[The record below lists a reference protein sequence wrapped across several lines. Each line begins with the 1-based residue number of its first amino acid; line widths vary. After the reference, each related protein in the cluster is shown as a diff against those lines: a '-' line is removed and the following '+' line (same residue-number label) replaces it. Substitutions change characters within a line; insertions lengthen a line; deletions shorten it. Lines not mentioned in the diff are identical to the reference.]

1 LLRLR
6 FLLLALALAPFYSA
20 VSPAAEDWNLCRVPS
35 FAFIAADDIAADETR
50 VEAQRIASDDGETLR
65 LVGNVSLTSQQQKIT
80 ADEVVINKSTEHI
93 NASGNVRF
101 EDPSYRLSSPGIE
114 IDNRN
119 DVAVIEKPEF
129 ELPGNHAR
137 GRADEIRKLDQLR
150 SRYRDLVYTTCDPDD
165 RDWHLRASEM
175 EIDDASGRGSARH
188 TRLYFKGV
196 PFLYLPYF
204 QFPVDDRRMSGML
217 APSVGYSETSGSNI
231 VLPVYW
237 NIAPNYDMTITPSWF
252 SDRGTQLN
260 TENRYLF
267 ESNQGQLELSY
278 LDDDET
284 LDDSRWFQQWRHR
297 TDFSHN
303 IQGDLLLVE
312 ASDIDIFNDFKT
324 MAPEYN
330 NSRHLERRLRL
341 QHEGK
346 VWNSQLLWQDYQT
359 LDPSTAIENRP
370 YNRLPRLSFD
380 ANPEPWRGNI
390 ETPLQLE
397 LVEFDRDDSVTGT
410 RSNVLTSLN
419 WKSSNSWY
427 FFEPGLQLSFTNYQL
442 DNNPG
447 DDSIDRSLPTLSIDS
462 GLVFERLAGSK
473 KQWLQT
479 FEPRL
484 YFLHTPFEDQDDIP
498 DFDTSLNARTY
509 SNLFKN
515 NRFTGVD
522 RIGDANQVTLGL
534 ATHIYDNDS
543 GTELLQLRAG
553 QIFYFED
560 RRVSLDGSRDDA
572 PKSDVITELDIWPN
586 TRTRIATRLVYEQ
599 ENSEINDRDL
609 SINYANDGFA
619 ANLGYYFKEDELEQ
633 ALISMVYPVN
643 ERWTV
648 VAKYHHSLR
657 FEKTVENLLGINYES
672 CCWGLKILAG
682 QSGDELDDFAETDNS
697 IYFELTLKGLSNVGR
712 NIDAQLRDAIPGYSP
727 VF

>member
-1 LLRLR
+1 MLRLR
-6 FLLLALALAPFYSA
+6 YLLLALALAPSYPA
-20 VSPAAEDWNLCRVPS
+20 VSLAAEDWNLCRVPS
-35 FAFIAADDIAADETR
+35 FAFVADDDIAADETR
-50 VEAQRIASDDGETLR
+50 VEAQRIASDDRETLR
-65 LVGNVSLTSQQQKIT
+65 LLGNVSLTRQQQKIT
-80 ADEVVINKSTEHI
+80 ADEVVVNKSTEQI

-101 EDPSYRLSSPGIE
+101 EDPSYRLSSPAIE

-137 GRADEIRKLDQLR
+137 GRADEIRKLDQFR
-150 SRYRDLVYTTCDPDD
+150 SRYRDLAYTTCDPDD

-204 QFPVDDRRMSGML
+204 QFPIDDRRMSGLL

-237 NIAPNYDMTITPSWF
+237 NIAANYDMTITPSWF

-267 ESNQGQLELSY
+267 GSHRGQLDLSY
-278 LDDDET
+278 LDDEK
-284 LDDSRWFQQWRHR
+284 LDDSRWFQQWRHN
-297 TDFSHN
+297 TNLSHD
-303 IQGDLLLVE
+303 IRADLLLVE
-312 ASDIDIFNDFKT
+312 VSDNDIFDDFEN
-324 MAPEYN
+324 MASEYN
-330 NSRHLERRLRL
+330 NTRHLERRVRL
-341 QHEGK
+341 QRSGE
-346 VWNSQLLWQDYQT
+346 VWNGQLLWQDYQT
-359 LDPSTAIENRP
+359 LDRSTAIENRP
-370 YNRLPRLSFD
+370 YNRLPRLTLD
-380 ANPEPWRGNI
+380 ADPEPWRGNI

-410 RSNVLTSLN
+410 RSNVQASLN
-419 WKSSNSWY
+419 WRSSNSWY
-427 FFEPGLQLSFTNYQL
+427 FIEPGLQLSFTDYQL
-442 DNNPG
+442 DNNSA
-447 DDSIDRSLPTLSIDS
+447 DNSIDRSLPTVNIDS
-462 GLVFERLAGSK
+462 GLIFERLAGSK
-473 KQWLQT
+473 QQWMQT

-522 RIGDANQVTLGL
+522 RIGDASQVTLGL
-534 ATHIYDNDS
+534 ASRIYDNDS
-543 GTELLQLRAG
+543 GDDLMQLSVG
-553 QIFYFED
+553 QIFYFKD

-572 PKSDVITELDIWPN
+572 TKSDVITELDIWPN
-586 TRTRIATRLVYEQ
+586 LRTRISARVVYEQ
-599 ENSEINDRDL
+599 DKNEINDRDL
-609 SINYANDGFA
+609 SINYADDGFA
-619 ANLGYYFKEDELEQ
+619 VNLGYYFQEDELEQ
-633 ALISMVYPVN
+633 ALVSMVYPIN

-648 VAKYHHSLR
+648 VAKYQRSLR
-657 FEKTVENLLGINYES
+657 FEQAVENLLGINYES

-682 QSGDELDDFAETDNS
+682 QSGDKDDEFAETDNS
-697 IYFELTLKGLSNVGR
+697 IYFELTLKGLSKAGR
-712 NIDAQLRDAIPGYSP
+712 DIDAQLRDAIPGYTP

>member
-1 LLRLR
+1 V
-6 FLLLALALAPFYSA
+6 LASSYSA
-20 VSPAAEDWNLCRVPS
+20 VSLAAEDWNLCRVPS
-35 FAFIAADDIAADETR
+35 FTFIAADDITAAETR
-50 VEAQRIASDDGETLR
+50 VEAQRIASDDRETLR
-65 LVGNVSLTSQQQKIT
+65 LVGNVSLTRQQQKIT
-80 ADEVVINKSTEHI
+80 ADEVVVNKSTEQI

-101 EDPSYRLSSPGIE
+101 EDPSYRLSSPAIE

-119 DVAVIEKPEF
+119 DVAVIEQPEF

-137 GRADEIRKLDQLR
+137 GRADEIRKLDQFR
-150 SRYRDLVYTTCDPDD
+150 SRYRDLAYTTCDPDD

-217 APSVGYSETSGSNI
+217 TPSVGYSETSGSNI

-267 ESNQGQLELSY
+267 ESHQGQLDLSY
-278 LDDDET
+278 LDDEE
-284 LDDSRWFQQWRHR
+284 LDDSRWFQQWQHS
-297 TDFSHN
+297 TNLSHD
-303 IQGDLLLVE
+303 IQTDLLLVE
-312 ASDIDIFNDFKT
+312 VSDSDIFDDFEN
-324 MAPEYN
+324 MASEYN
-330 NSRHLERRLRL
+330 NTRHLERRVRL
-341 QHEGK
+341 QRNGE
-346 VWNSQLLWQDYQT
+346 VWKSQLLWQDYQT
-359 LDPSTAIENRP
+359 LDRSTAIENRP
-370 YNRLPRLSFD
+370 YNRLPRLTLD
-380 ANPEPWRGNI
+380 ADPEPWRGNI

-410 RSNVLTSLN
+410 RSNVQASLN
-419 WKSSNSWY
+419 WRSSNSWY
-427 FFEPGLQLSFTNYQL
+427 FFEPGLQLSFTDYRL

-447 DDSIDRSLPTLSIDS
+447 DDSIDRSLPTVSIDS
-462 GLVFERLAGSK
+462 GLIFERLAGSK
-473 KQWLQT
+473 QQWRQT

-522 RIGDANQVTLGL
+522 RIGDASQVTLGL
-534 ATHIYDNDS
+534 ATRIYDNDS
-543 GTELLQLRAG
+543 GDELLKLRAG
-553 QIFYFED
+553 QVFYFED

-586 TRTRIATRLVYEQ
+586 TRTRIAARLVYEQ

-609 SINYANDGFA
+609 SINYADDGFA

-682 QSGDELDDFAETDNS
+682 QSGDEDDEFAETDNS
-697 IYFELTLKGLSNVGR
+697 IYFELTLKGLSKAGR
-712 NIDAQLRDAIPGYSP
+712 DIDAQLRDAIPGYTP